1 VRTLVAQARSFSIC
15 GRFDEAIVRCELA
28 LHLDPFSAVA
38 RAEREKILQCAKI
51 SQETKR
57 EPDRPAGEAL
67 IPSDVSAANGPAS
80 ARCVWIEMIAL
91 G

>member
-51 SQETKR
+51 SEETKR

-67 IPSDVSAANGPAS
+67 
-80 ARCVWIEMIAL
+80 MIHPTFPPQTVRPVPDAFGL
-91 G
+91 K